1 MLSYNCQKEINK
13 LHKRKGYKAM
23 INFKKTL
30 SINDIA
36 LSIKKDVDYAILY
49 YNSNNSGW
57 KTYVRM
63 SYYQFRTLC
72 LIAIESDIFSEY
84 EELARVTQYRK
95 LYQYKEISN
104 YIHRIVDVEK

>member
-36 LSIKKDVDYAILY
+36 LSIKKMLTILY
-49 YNSNNSGW
+49 NIIIVITAAGKHMLECRTINSE
-57 KTYVRM
+57 R
-63 SYYQFRTLC
+63 FAL
-72 LIAIESDIFSEY
+72 
-84 EELARVTQYRK
+84 
-95 LYQYKEISN
+95 
-104 YIHRIVDVEK
+104 